1 MSYSR
6 FLKLFALLLLV
17 GFSASQAWAQSVVSG
32 EIDGTVTDPAGA
44 VVPNA
49 AVTLS
54 SAETGFNESTTTGAN
69 GTFRFALVK
78 PGNYT
83 LSMSAAGFRTVKL
96 TVISSLGQVTTV
108 PIKLEVGI
116 QSQTV
121 EVTAESPLLHTENAN
136 LATTVDEKTIDLIPS
151 PGQDITN
158 YAMTTPGVTLSTGAG
173 YGNFTANG
181 MPGTSNLY
189 TVNGN
194 DYNDPYLNLN
204 NSGASNLLLG
214 ANELQEITVVTNG
227 YTGEYGRQAGANVNY
242 TTKSGSNKF
251 HGNATWFWNGTKLN
265 ANDWFANGTTDPVT
279 GAPSPTPRG
288 HAVSN
293 QWAGAFGG
301 PIKKDK
307 LFFFYDNEGLRYVL
321 PGGGGVTFVP
331 TAAFATATL
340 ANLTANNSSAV
351 PFYTNIFKLY
361 AGAPG
366 SSAATSAPGNCG
378 GLSGKSAGTGL
389 TFDTPTPTGGTSGPG
404 IVNCAQ
410 QYFTNVNNL
419 NTERLQSVSVDWNAS
434 QNDTLKFRY
443 KQDRGVQA
451 TGTDPINALFNANSV
466 QPEDD
471 GQLSWTHII
480 NSHTTN
486 QFIAAGLYYSA
497 IFGPPNIKSSLAL
510 FPTTIAFNDG
520 AWVNMGGS
528 DNSFPQG
535 RNVAQYQF
543 VDDFAWTK
551 GNHGIKLGTNI
562 RRNNISSFAAGP
574 NTSGTV
580 TIADLTD
587 FYNGVLS
594 NAGGSTMS
602 KNFANATE
610 QPISYYSLGLYI
622 QDEWRATSKL
632 KLTLA
637 LRADRNSAEICH
649 HNCFSRLANPFG
661 SIPHDATIPYNQAI
675 TSGLS
680 QAFPNLEKVV
690 FAPRGGFAYSVNS
703 GLVIRGGLGLFSD
716 LYPGFLADRFIVNAP
731 NVTAFTV
738 AAGSANIPIAPG
750 TTLNG
755 VQDGFA
761 IAAASNVALR
771 SAFANGG
778 TLASIQTTFP
788 GFSPPNF
795 SSVATNVKNPKYVE
809 WNLMVE
815 KTLDSRTSLTLNY
828 VGNHGYD
835 EFVSNVGLNAF
846 CPAGNSHGCP
856 RSLPTTPADLRF
868 SNITEISNS
877 GVSNYD
883 GLTATV
889 TRRFSKGLRGIFNY
903 TWSHSL
909 DTLSNGGLLP
919 YSTNTS
925 GDSFRLQIDPY
936 NIHSPNYGNSDYDF
950 RHSLSANYSYELP
963 FKSQNHFLNEAI
975 AGWGFSQTIFFRTGE
990 PFTVYRSGASFGLG
1004 NTNGANERILGEYI
1018 SGPTNCTN
1026 PTQGTRCFS
1035 RTAGVN
1041 FAGTQTDFGNT
1052 SRNFFHGPKY
1062 FNSDL
1067 SLFKNF
1073 KIRESM
1079 GFTLIADAYNVLNH
1093 PNFSNPINSLSS
1105 SSFGKILGLVSE
1117 PNSPY
1122 GNFQGAAVSGRV
1134 LQLGLKFKF

>member
-1 MSYSR
+1 MHYSR
-6 FLKLFALLLLV
+6 FLKFFALLMLV
-17 GFSASQAWAQSVVSG
+17 GFSFNQAWAQSLISG
-32 EIDGTVTDPAGA
+32 EIDGLVTDATGA

-49 AVTLS
+49 SVNLS
-54 SAETGFNESTTTGAN
+54 SSETGFNETTTTGSS

-78 PGNYT
+78 PGSYT
-83 LSMSAAGFRTVKL
+83 LTVTSGGFRTSKL
-96 TVISSLGQVTTV
+96 TVVASLGQATNV
-108 PIKLEVGI
+108 PVKLEVGVKSESI
-116 QSQTV
+116 
-121 EVTAESPLLHTENAN
+121 EITAESPLMHTENAN
-136 LATTVDEKTIDLIPS
+136 LATTVDSKTIDLIPS

-242 TTKSGSNKF
+242 TTKSGGNKF
-251 HGNATWFWNGTKLN
+251 HGNGTWFYNGTTLN
-265 ANDWFANGTTDPVT
+265 ADDWFANRSAT
-279 GAPSPTPRG
+279 PTPRG

-293 QWAGAFGG
+293 QWAGSVGG

-331 TAAFATATL
+331 TTAFANATI
-340 ANLTANNSSAV
+340 ANLNANNSSAV

-366 SSAATSAPGNCG
+366 SSAATPAPGNCG
-378 GLSGKSAGTGL
+378 VLSGQTINGVTFDNGAGT
-389 TFDTPTPTGGTSGPG
+389 PG
-404 IVNCAQ
+404 VVCAQ
-410 QYFTNVNNL
+410 QYFTTVNNL
-419 NTERLQSVSVDWNAS
+419 NTERLMSASVDWNAS
-434 QNDTLKFRY
+434 QNDTVKFRY

-451 TGTDPINALFNANSV
+451 TGTDPINSLFNANSV

-471 GQLSWTHII
+471 GQMSWTHII

-497 IFGPPNIKSSLAL
+497 IFGPPNINASLAL
-510 FPTTIAFNDG
+510 FPTTIAFGDG
-520 AWVNMGGS
+520 AFVNMGGS
-528 DNSFPQG
+528 DNAFPQG

-543 VDDFAWTK
+543 VDDFSWTK
-551 GNHGIKLGTNI
+551 GNHGIKFGTNI

-580 TIADLTD
+580 TINDLTD

-602 KNFANATE
+602 KNFANAKE

-637 LRADRNSAEICH
+637 VRADRNSAEICH
-649 HNCFSRLANPFG
+649 HNCFARLANPFG
-661 SIPHDATIPYNQAI
+661 SIPHAATIPYNQAI

-690 FAPRGGFAYSVNS
+690 FAPRGGFAYSINN

-716 LYPGFLADRFIVNAP
+716 LYPGFLADRFITNAP

-738 AAGSANIPIAPG
+738 AAGSANIPITPG

-778 TLASIQTTFP
+778 TLASIQAAFP
-788 GFSPPNF
+788 GFSPPNYN
-795 SSVATNVKNPKYVE
+795 SVATNVKNPKYLE
-809 WNLMVE
+809 WNFMVE

-835 EFVSNVGLNAF
+835 EFVSNVGLNTF
-846 CPAGNSHGCP
+846 CPAGSPHGCP
-856 RSLPTTPADLRF
+856 TSLPTTPADLRF

-883 GLTATV
+883 GLTATL
-889 TRRFSKGLRGIFNY
+889 TRRLSKGLQGIFNY

-950 RHSLSANYSYELP
+950 RHSLSANYFYEIPL
-963 FKSQNHFLNEAI
+963 KSQNHFLNAAI
-975 AGWGFSQTIFFRTGE
+975 GGWAFSQTIFFRTGE
-990 PFTVYRSGASFGLG
+990 AFSVYRSGSSFGLG

-1018 SGPTNCTN
+1018 TGPTTCTG
-1026 PTQGTRCFS
+1026 PGASSSSKCF
-1035 RTAGVN
+1035 TNAAGVN
-1041 FAGTQTDFGNT
+1041 FAGTQTNWGNT
-1052 SRNFFHGPKY
+1052 SRNAFRGPHY
-1062 FNSDL
+1062 FNTDFSIL
-1067 SLFKNF
+1067 KNF
-1073 KIRESM
+1073 QIRESGM

-1093 PNFSNPINSLSS
+1093 PNFANPINSLSS
-1105 SSFGKILGLVSE
+1105 SSFGKILGLVTE